1 MHLEPM
7 NTLQN
12 SNVVI
17 LVIRFILCNNSYKTQ
32 IFLLG
37 ILRDTIL
44 ETYFKMKKKKT
55 QKPKTKKGTS
65 PGNSSITLQNYQ
77 TYLNQQ
83 VEINHTA
90 LCGLGNGMK
99 ICWQ

>member
-44 ETYFKMKKKKT
+44 ETYFKMKKKN
-55 QKPKTKKGTS
+55 PKTKDKKKEPLLAIVVSLYKT
-65 PGNSSITLQNYQ
+65 IRLT
-77 TYLNQQ
+77 
-83 VEINHTA
+83 
-90 LCGLGNGMK
+90 
-99 ICWQ
+99 